1 MRPIATHDCYEQQC
15 DIMDVSRRAKNK
27 GTQSRAFWSYPILSC
42 NRGAL
47 ISTVLQQITLLET
60 IYPERAKYHDYI
72 ISSQWL
78 SSINS
83 IPCVLKLVV
92 VLQQRYTNVS
102 QFPRPICYWKWGG
115 EPVYTNIKGVK
126 ADDSTWNN
134 NLLSGPCIISTMWS
148 QWLS

>member
-1 MRPIATHDCYEQQC
+1 MTVMNNSVISWTSADELKTKELNPVRSEACLCH
-15 DIMDVSRRAKNK
+15 
-27 GTQSRAFWSYPILSC
+27 LSC

-72 ISSQWL
+72 ISSQCL

>member
-1 MRPIATHDCYEQQC
+1 MEQGKRIALLFEKPQRQTLVKPVHDGTLLETALKKSIAYSIRSWSANQLFAQQPLMTVMNNSVISWTSADELKTKELNPVRSEAC
-15 DIMDVSRRAKNK
+15 LCH
-27 GTQSRAFWSYPILSC
+27 LSC

-83 IPCVLKLVV
+83 IPCVLKLFFVTYPATEV
-92 VLQQRYTNVS
+92 H
-102 QFPRPICYWKWGG
+102 
-115 EPVYTNIKGVK
+115 
-126 ADDSTWNN
+126 
-134 NLLSGPCIISTMWS
+134 
-148 QWLS
+148 